1 MAFLG
6 GVLLVQQLA
15 ALPSLWWAL
24 LLPPLLWLAR
34 RRPWWFIPV
43 FFVAGVVW
51 VSLRAGLILQDRLPP
66 ELEGRDLLVEG
77 RIDDIPKSTGFGQRF
92 ELEVTRAG
100 LDGAPVRVPRRILLN
115 SRDRDFQP
123 RAGETW
129 RLLVRLKR
137 PHGYQNPGGFDYEAH
152 LFRDRIRARGY
163 VRDDIAPQRLHPK
176 PAWYDID
183 RLRQD
188 LGDRIRARLPG
199 NEHAGI
205 IVALAN
211 GDGRGLAEEQWQV
224 LRRTGTL
231 HLVAISG
238 LHISLIAG
246 VVFFLARWLWA
257 LPGTTVLRLP
267 APQFGAICALLAA
280 TFYAAL
286 AGFVVPTQRALIML
300 GVAMAGV
307 LLRRRFPPS
316 QLLAVAGLAV
326 LVYDPLSVMAA
337 GFWLSFAAVAVI
349 LFFMHGDR
357 RHMPLAWKW
366 GYIQWAIALG
376 MLPLML
382 VMFQQLSLVGPLANM
397 LAVPVFDLLLV
408 PLTLLGALALGAAP
422 GVAGY
427 LFGFAAWLLHWLWQA
442 LAWLAEP
449 AFSQWTQPVPAWWTL
464 IGAVVGVLL
473 LLAPRGWPARWT
485 GAVWL
490 LPLFLVRPPLPAAGE
505 VWFTLLDVGQ
515 GLSAV
520 VRTRG
525 HTLLFDAGPRFGDFD
540 TGKAVVEP
548 YLRAVGVRRLD
559 AFIASHGDID
569 HVGGA
574 ESVLRLLPVQRVLSS
589 VPEKVPQAQPCR
601 AGQTWNWDGV
611 EFAMLGPDDYA
622 GTRRRNDA
630 SCVLQVRSRHGNI
643 LLPADIEAGTE
654 KKLVQRWGGR
664 LRSEILVAP
673 HHGSKT
679 SSTPAFIDAVAPRH
693 VLFPVGYRN
702 RYRHAHPDVVRRYAE
717 RGVSLHDSPTTGALE
732 FRLHAGGL
740 NAAAYRVRQRRYW
753 YAD

>member
-1 MAFLG
+1 M
-6 GVLLVQQLA
+6 LVQQLA

-34 RRPWWFIPV
+34 RRPLWFIPV

-51 VSLRAGLILQDRLPP
+51 TSLRAGWILQDSLAP

-77 RIDDIPKSTGFGQRF
+77 RVDDIPKPTGFGQRF
-92 ELEVTRAG
+92 ELEVTSAG

-115 SRDRDFQP
+115 SRGHDFQP

-152 LFRDRIRARGY
+152 LFRDRIRAKGY
-163 VRDDIAPQRLHPK
+163 VRDDIAPQRLDPE
-176 PAWYDID
+176 PAWHDID
-183 RLRQD
+183 RWRQD
-188 LGDRIRARLPG
+188 LGDRIHARLPDS
-199 NEHAGI
+199 EHAGI

-246 VVFFLARWLWA
+246 VVFFIARWLWA
-257 LPGTTVLRLP
+257 LPGVTVLRLP
-267 APQFGAICALLAA
+267 APQFGAVCALLAA
-280 TFYAAL
+280 AFYAAL

-357 RHMPLAWKW
+357 LHMPLAWKW

-382 VMFQQLSLVGPLANM
+382 AMFQQLSLVAPLANM

-408 PLTLLGALALGAAP
+408 PLTLLGAALL
-422 GVAGY
+422 GVAPDVAGF
-427 LFGFAAWLLHWLWQA
+427 LFGFAAWLLHWLWEA
-442 LAWLAEP
+442 LTWLAEP
-449 AFSQWTQPVPAWWTL
+449 SFSQWTQPAPAGWAL
-464 IGAVVGVLL
+464 IGGVVGVLL
-473 LLAPRGWPARWT
+473 LLAPRGWPARWV
-485 GAVWL
+485 GVVWL

-520 VRTRG
+520 VRTRE
-525 HTLLFDAGPRFGDFD
+525 HTLLFDVGPRFGDFD

-548 YLRAVGVRRLD
+548 YLRATGVRRLD
-559 AFIASHGDID
+559 ALIVSHGDID

-574 ESVLRLLPVQRVLSS
+574 ESVLRALPVQTVLSS
-589 VPEKVPQAQPCR
+589 VPEKLPQAQPCR
-601 AGQTWNWDGV
+601 AGQTWSWDGV
-611 EFAMLGPDDYA
+611 EFAMLGPDDA
-622 GTRRRNDA
+622 AETRRRNDA

-643 LLPADIEAGTE
+643 LLPADIEARTE
-654 KKLVQRWGGR
+654 KRLVQQWGGR

-679 SSTPAFIDAVAPRH
+679 SSTPAFIEAVAPRH

-717 RGVSLHDSPTTGALE
+717 HGAVLHHSPATGALE
-732 FRLHAGGL
+732 FRLGAGGL
-740 NAAAYRVRQRRYW
+740 DAAAYRTRQRRYW
-753 YAD
+753 YAN

>member
-34 RRPWWFIPV
+34 RRPLWFVPV

-51 VSLRAGLILQDRLPP
+51 TSLRAGLILQDSLPP

-77 RIDDIPKSTGFGQRF
+77 RIDDIPKPTDFGLRF
-92 ELEVTRAG
+92 ELEVTHAS
-100 LDGAPVRVPRRILLN
+100 LDGAPARVPRRILLN

-163 VRDDIAPQRLHPK
+163 VRDATAPQRLGPE
-176 PAWYDID
+176 PAWHDID
-183 RLRQD
+183 RWRQD
-188 LGDRIRARLPG
+188 LGDRIRARLPD
-199 NEHAGI
+199 NEYAGI

-211 GDGRGLAEEQWQV
+211 GDGRGLAEEQWQI

-246 VVFFLARWLWA
+246 VVFFIARWLWA

-267 APQFGAICALLAA
+267 APQFGAVCALLAA
-280 TFYAAL
+280 AFYAAL

-300 GVAMAGV
+300 AVAMAGI

-357 RHMPLAWKW
+357 VQMPVAWKW

-382 VMFQQLSLVGPLANM
+382 AMFGQLSLVAPLANM

-408 PLTLLGALALGAAP
+408 PLTLCGALLL
-422 GVAGY
+422 GVAPDAAGW
-427 LFGFAAWLLHWLWQA
+427 LFGFAAWLLHGLWQA
-442 LAWLAEP
+442 LTWLAEP
-449 AFSQWTQPVPAWWTL
+449 SFSQWTQPAPPAWAL
-464 IGAVVGVLL
+464 ACGVAGVLL

-485 GAVWL
+485 GIVWL
-490 LPLFLVRPPLPAAGE
+490 LPMFLVRPPLPGTGE

-520 VRTRG
+520 VRTRE
-525 HTLLFDAGPRFGDFD
+525 HALLFDAGPRFGDFD
-540 TGKAVVEP
+540 TGQAVVEP
-548 YLRAVGVRRLD
+548 YLRAAGVRRLD
-559 AFIASHGDID
+559 AFIVSHGDMD

-574 ESVLRLLPVQRVLSS
+574 ESVLHALPVRMLLSS
-589 VPEKVPQAQPCR
+589 VPEKLPPAQPCR

-611 EFAMLGPDDYA
+611 EFDILGPDDDA
-622 GTRRRNDA
+622 GASRRNDA

-643 LLPADIEAGTE
+643 LLPADIEAKAE
-654 KKLVQRWGGR
+654 KKLVQQLGGR

-679 SSTPAFIDAVAPRH
+679 SSTPAFIEAVAPRH

-702 RYRHAHPDVVRRYAE
+702 RYRHAHPDVVQRYVE
-717 RGVSLHDSPTTGALE
+717 RGAALYDSPSAGALE
-732 FRLHAGGL
+732 FRLDAAGL
-740 NAAAYRVRQRRYW
+740 NATAYRVRQRRYW